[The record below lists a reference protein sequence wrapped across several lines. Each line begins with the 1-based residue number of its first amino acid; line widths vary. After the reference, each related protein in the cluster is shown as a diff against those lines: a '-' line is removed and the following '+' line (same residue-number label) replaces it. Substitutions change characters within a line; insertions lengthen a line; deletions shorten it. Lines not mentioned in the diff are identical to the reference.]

1 MILIPPRRPQDNH
14 KQKHR
19 SEYERRHILGYGYI
33 KWPDI
38 LPILTDLHDDVDFTT
53 ETGLIENGILNSL
66 DIVSIIT
73 EVSDRFD
80 VTIPAEEIMPENFDS
95 AEALWALIC
104 RLDED

>member
-1 MILIPPRRPQDNH
+1 MNELIEILH
-14 KQKHR
+14 
-19 SEYERRHILGYGYI
+19 
-33 KWPDI
+33 
-38 LPILTDLHDDVDFTT
+38 DLHPDVDFAT

-80 VTIPAEEIMPENFDS
+80 VQIPAEEIMPENFDS
-95 AEALWALIC
+95 AEALWALIT